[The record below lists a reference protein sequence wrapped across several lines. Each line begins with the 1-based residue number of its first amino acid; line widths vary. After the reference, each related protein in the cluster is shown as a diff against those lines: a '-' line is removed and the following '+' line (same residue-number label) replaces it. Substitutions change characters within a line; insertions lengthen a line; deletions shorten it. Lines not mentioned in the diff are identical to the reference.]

1 MVALQLR
8 SKRTT
13 DGLQSSLEFHVR
25 ERSGLDTQTF
35 IEGKWGGAMESHYN
49 PINGLV
55 VLVFGNPSAALW
67 ISLAIL
73 LACALIIGHNSVRF
87 HRPLKEAL
95 KRRVD
100 VLAPVLAA
108 DDNDAA
114 QRVFAERFY
123 EIDAAM
129 VSGDRGAAEIRLAW
143 SQFRETI
150 LDETEVP
157 MRATVRADGYFLH
170 LGDDTRILAWWANI
184 FVAIGLTFT
193 FLGIVAAL
201 TTTVS
206 ALSTA
211 NGAANM
217 TPALINLLTITSVKF
232 WTSIAGVFASILLRV
247 FDRRWHAASQRELEC
262 IVDAIDRG
270 TLFSPAQ
277 RIAAEQL
284 RETKEQTTALKTFS
298 HELAI
303 AIGENLERQMQP
315 MVQVLGGIQT
325 SIDDFKSGSFNQ
337 IGKELGDALSRN
349 AGAEMAQLGAALTDM
364 TTGLAR
370 IHEQIEGSGQAA
382 NDQIA
387 HAARDFATASD
398 KMTVMF
404 DALHARIDA
413 TGARMTETAQI
424 ASSEAVEQFSRASS
438 GIQAAFDQ
446 MRGDIA
452 EISGRLT
459 AGADD
464 AATRNA
470 AVLAR
475 AADAL
480 EAATGRAATG
490 MSEAV
495 DAAVAKATE
504 ESGKAIASAFASFG
518 ARFQEASGGLVET
531 LRTTAGRMEA
541 LAVGIER
548 SAQASES
555 HAGKLLEAGRAA
567 EGVAGTL
574 SRAANDLQDT
584 AAPIRSATEAI
595 GTAVARVHEAMIRQS
610 EAASEQQRASAGIAE
625 KLGETSEA
633 ANRAWTSYRDRF
645 EAVDTALAAALDQ
658 IRSASGDHAAH
669 LNEQVGR
676 MDNALAGAVD
686 KLSAGLEPL
695 TELAEQIEDL
705 LGKMPT
711 QD

>member
-1 MVALQLR
+1 
-8 SKRTT
+8 
-13 DGLQSSLEFHVR
+13 
-25 ERSGLDTQTF
+25 
-35 IEGKWGGAMESHYN
+35 MESHVN

-67 ISLAIL
+67 ISLVIL
-73 LACALIIGHNSVRF
+73 LSCALIIGRNNIRF
-87 HRPLKEAL
+87 HRPLKAAL
-95 KRRVD
+95 KQRVD
-100 VLAPVLAA
+100 ILAPVLAA

-129 VSGDRGAAEIRLAW
+129 VAVDRGAAEIRLAW

-201 TTTVS
+201 TTTVT
-206 ALSTA
+206 ALSAA
-211 NGAANM
+211 NGSANM

-232 WTSIAGVFASILLRV
+232 WTSIAGVLASILLRV

-270 TLFSPAQ
+270 TLFSPPQ

-284 RETKEQTTALKTFS
+284 RETKEQTTALKSFS

-349 AGAEMAQLGAALTDM
+349 AGAEMAQLGTALTDM
-364 TTGLAR
+364 TTRLAT

-387 HAARDFATASD
+387 QAARDFATASD
-398 KMTVMF
+398 KMTTMF
-404 DALHARIDA
+404 DALHTRIDA
-413 TGARMTETAQI
+413 TGARLTETAQT
-424 ASSEAVEQFSRASS
+424 ASSEAVEQFSRATS

-446 MRGDIA
+446 MRGEIADIG
-452 EISGRLT
+452 GRLT
-459 AGADD
+459 AGADA

-470 AVLAR
+470 EVLGR

-495 DAAVAKATE
+495 DAAVAKASE
-504 ESGKAIASAFASFG
+504 ESAKAIASAFASFG
-518 ARFQEASGGLVET
+518 ARFEEASGGLVET

-541 LAVGIER
+541 LAAGIER

-555 HAGKLLEAGRAA
+555 HAGKLVEAGRAA

-574 SRAANDLQDT
+574 NRAANDLQG
-584 AAPIRSATEAI
+584 AATPIRNATEAI
-595 GTAVARVHEAMIRQS
+595 GTAVARVQEAMTRQS
-610 EAASEQQRASAGIAE
+610 DAASEQHRAVAGIAE

-676 MDNALAGAVD
+676 IDNALAGAVD
-686 KLSAGLEPL
+686 KLSAALEPL
-695 TELAEQIEDL
+695 TELADQIEDL
-705 LGKMPT
+705 LGKM
-711 QD
+711 QAQE

>member
-1 MVALQLR
+1 
-8 SKRTT
+8 
-13 DGLQSSLEFHVR
+13 
-25 ERSGLDTQTF
+25 
-35 IEGKWGGAMESHYN
+35 MESHIN

-55 VLVFGNPSAALW
+55 VLVFGNPSTALW

-73 LACALIIGHNSVRF
+73 LSCALIIGRNYFRF
-87 HRPLKEAL
+87 HRPLKGAL
-95 KRRVD
+95 KQRVAI
-100 VLAPVLAA
+100 LGPVLEA
-108 DDNDAA
+108 DDIDAA
-114 QRVFAERFY
+114 QRVFAEKFY
-123 EIDAAM
+123 DIDAGM
-129 VSGDRGAAEIRLAW
+129 GSRDRGAAEIGQAW

-201 TTTVS
+201 TTTVT
-206 ALSTA
+206 ALSAA
-211 NGAANM
+211 NGSANM
-217 TPALINLLTITSVKF
+217 TPALVNLLTITSVKF

-270 TLFSPAQ
+270 TLFSPPQ

-284 RETKEQTTALKTFS
+284 RETKEQTTALKSFS

-315 MVQVLGGIQT
+315 MVQVLGGIQA

-364 TTGLAR
+364 TTRLAT
-370 IHEQIEGSGQAA
+370 IHQQIEGSGQAA

-387 HAARDFATASD
+387 QAARDFATASD
-398 KMTVMF
+398 KMTAMF
-404 DALHARIDA
+404 DALHTRIDA
-413 TGARMTETAQI
+413 TGARLTETAQT
-424 ASSEAVEQFSRASS
+424 ASSEAVEQFNRATS
-438 GIQAAFDQ
+438 GIQAAFDH
-446 MRGDIA
+446 MRGEIADIG
-452 EISGRLT
+452 GRLT
-459 AGADD
+459 AGADA
-464 AATRNA
+464 AATRNSE
-470 AVLAR
+470 VLAR

-480 EAATGRAATG
+480 EAATGRAAAG
-490 MSEAV
+490 MNEAV
-495 DAAVAKATE
+495 DAAVAKASE
-504 ESGKAIASAFASFG
+504 ESAKAIASAFASFG
-518 ARFQEASGGLVET
+518 TRFEEASAGLVDT

-541 LAVGIER
+541 LAAGIER

-555 HAGKLLEAGRAA
+555 HAGKLVEAGRAA

-574 SRAANDLQDT
+574 NRAANDLQG
-584 AAPIRSATEAI
+584 AATPIRSATEAI
-595 GTAVARVHEAMIRQS
+595 GTAVARVQDAMARQS
-610 EAASEQQRASAGIAE
+610 DAASEQQRTVAGIAE

-658 IRSASGDHAAH
+658 IKSASGDHAAH

-676 MDNALAGAVD
+676 IDNALAGAVD
-686 KLSAGLEPL
+686 KLSAALEPL
-695 TELAEQIEDL
+695 TELADQIEDL
-705 LGKMPT
+705 LGKM
-711 QD
+711 QGQE